1 MIRKMFISLLLIVV
15 CVNVNADAQSDRK
28 KFIDQLISQ
37 GIFKKVDVVDN
48 VPYAWATPVFK
59 SLDFQTKT
67 NCLSVVYGYYITE
80 NPDYDVLVIVDSTT
94 GSPLGEYKKTGGLK
108 LQ

>member
-1 MIRKMFISLLLIVV
+1 MIRKMFILLLLVLV

-37 GIFKKVDVVDN
+37 GIFKKVDVADN
-48 VPYAWATPVFK
+48 VPQAWATPVFN

-80 NPDYDVLVIVDSTT
+80 NPDYDVLVIMDSTT
-94 GSPLGEYKKTGGLK
+94 GHRLGEYKKTGGLK

>member
-1 MIRKMFISLLLIVV
+1 MIRKILISLLLVIA
-15 CVNVNADAQSDRK
+15 CVNANADAQSDRK

-37 GIFKKVDVVDN
+37 GVFKKVDVVDS

-80 NPDYDVLVIVDSTT
+80 NPDYDVLIIVDSVT
-94 GSPLGEYKKTGGLK
+94 GGTMGEYKKTGGLK